1 MRLIQTIDNDEF
13 YPTPA
18 TLVKRMLA
26 GIDWNMVQTVLEPSA
41 GKGDI
46 LREVA
51 LATESVRHDMD
62 IDCIEAD
69 ASLRQVL
76 RYNFSEERKDSL
88 NRQQGEIIK
97 NSGCPNAENRFGK
110 WKQYNRDTGYTAIPE
125 ELETQLNAIEEEKKT
140 FFADGIHI
148 VGEDFL
154 AYEPFKQYNLIVMN
168 PPFSNGDKHLL
179 KALEMQRTHGGSVV
193 CLLNAET
200 IRNPYTATRK
210 ELVRL
215 LNEYDASI
223 EYLEQE
229 FANAEKKTAVE
240 VALIKVAVPERETE
254 QDIFD
259 RMAQTEHYEEFVP
272 DESKEIEVADFV
284 RAIVN
289 RYKVEMK
296 SGLELIRL
304 YKGMKPYLESSFDEN
319 ELKYRKPLIQ
329 LKDEGDHDLT
339 INKYVKSVRLKYWK
353 ALLSNKKF
361 VGKLTSTLQQ
371 QYREQTSS
379 YANYDFSE
387 FNIRTL
393 LAEMNTKIK
402 VGIEEE
408 IGQMYDRLT
417 EEHAY
422 YPECQKNRHLYDG
435 WKTNKAWK
443 IGKKVIL
450 PCYGIFDSWSG
461 KPRTYEAYNTLADI
475 ERILNFFDG
484 DMTAE
489 VNLENELRKSFEQ
502 GITKNIA
509 CKFFR
514 ATFYKKG
521 TVHITFTCPELI
533 DRFNIYAAQNRGWLP
548 PSYGKKSYKD
558 MTAEEKTVIDS
569 FQGEKAYNEVMAKS
583 DYYLASPIENRPLL
597 TVA

>member
-76 RYNFSEERKDSL
+76 RYNFSEERKNSL

-110 WKQYNRDTGYTAIPE
+110 WKQYNRDTGYTAIPK
-125 ELETQLNAIEEEKKT
+125 ELEAQLNAIEEEKKT

-148 VGEDFL
+148 VGDDFIT
-154 AYEPFKQYNLIVMN
+154 YEPFKQYNLIVMN

-179 KALEMQRTHGGSVV
+179 KALEMQRTHGGSVI

-200 IRNPYTATRK
+200 VRNPYTATRK

-240 VALIKVAVPERETE
+240 VALIKVAVPEREIE

-259 RMAQTEHYEEFVP
+259 TVLP
-272 DESKEIEVADFV
+272 S
-284 RAIVN
+284 
-289 RYKVEMK
+289 
-296 SGLELIRL
+296 
-304 YKGMKPYLESSFDEN
+304 P
-319 ELKYRKPLIQ
+319 
-329 LKDEGDHDLT
+329 
-339 INKYVKSVRLKYWK
+339 
-353 ALLSNKKF
+353 AL
-361 VGKLTSTLQQ
+361 G
-371 QYREQTSS
+371 R
-379 YANYDFSE
+379 
-387 FNIRTL
+387 
-393 LAEMNTKIK
+393 
-402 VGIEEE
+402 
-408 IGQMYDRLT
+408 
-417 EEHAY
+417 
-422 YPECQKNRHLYDG
+422 
-435 WKTNKAWK
+435 
-443 IGKKVIL
+443 
-450 PCYGIFDSWSG
+450 
-461 KPRTYEAYNTLADI
+461 
-475 ERILNFFDG
+475 
-484 DMTAE
+484 
-489 VNLENELRKSFEQ
+489 
-502 GITKNIA
+502 
-509 CKFFR
+509 
-514 ATFYKKG
+514 
-521 TVHITFTCPELI
+521 
-533 DRFNIYAAQNRGWLP
+533 
-548 PSYGKKSYKD
+548 
-558 MTAEEKTVIDS
+558 
-569 FQGEKAYNEVMAKS
+569 
-583 DYYLASPIENRPLL
+583 
-597 TVA
+597 